1 MKDKILIGVLLAIIA
16 IGTVVGILDF
26 LVWSQPNPEIQS
38 LLFGLAL
45 GVIYAA
51 FTPGIWLIWK
61 YVYNGILLHFPILSA
76 LVILRAFVSLLVWI
90 LAAWGL
96 MGTIAVGLLNG
107 DIKFIII
114 GILIVIAQIAFRIYR
129 IKNPEK
135 TDIEVNGEKV

>member
-1 MKDKILIGVLLAIIA
+1 MKDKILLGVLLAIVA
-16 IGTVVGILDF
+16 VGTVVGILDF

-45 GVIYAA
+45 GVVLAA

-61 YVYNGILLHFPILSA
+61 YVYNGILLHFPILSVF
-76 LVILRAFVSLLVWI
+76 VILRAFLSLLLWI
-90 LAAWGL
+90 IAAWGL
-96 MGTIAVGLLNG
+96 MGEIAIRLLNG

-135 TDIEVNGEKV
+135 VGIVVNGEEL